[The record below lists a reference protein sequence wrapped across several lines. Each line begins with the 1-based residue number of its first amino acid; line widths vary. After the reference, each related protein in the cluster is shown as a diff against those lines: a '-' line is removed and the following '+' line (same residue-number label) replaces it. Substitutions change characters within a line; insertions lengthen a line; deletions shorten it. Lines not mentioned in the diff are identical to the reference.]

1 MRLIR
6 SLRAV
11 VILALFAAPAS
22 LRADLAWFDLPVSQD
37 RPHVTFADVIAWS
50 DACLAVKP
58 EEWPQVERAY
68 SEYVRQWEGHGRD
81 EDKLWEGL
89 TAALGT
95 ERAACIESMR
105 ACMDAI
111 LRTRDASPRHIEVRR
126 QLLGLAS
133 IRGAQAPDA
142 IRLARDLAGRI
153 SGAVVERSPID
164 LEEVPPATEVLGVR
178 DAVTT
183 LRGRMAQLLGEE
195 RADAVLASIV
205 QAYELSGTTALSP
218 EFRTI
223 IEHANLLSPEEQQRL
238 AAAYA
243 AADAKL
249 RGKLAYQEPREAR
262 TQADEA
268 LYGEVV
274 AVLGEQ
280 RADLIRSLAGGYVD
294 VRADLD
300 ASGPRPNVPLPDMM
314 NSAADALLAR
324 FVDPAKFPEVEALF
338 GRAYWRPMSW
348 HGVKPKALPEPFIM
362 DPGFMAAVAGAK
374 GDDDLAIIESIHADY
389 VRRYAQGEQALNTVM
404 SKQGRLAAIADMSVA
419 EDEAALI
426 QLQTAFG
433 KERISDNR
441 LALARFARLERMLPF
456 ARVAGQ
462 FDTMDRIPWPMGSVA
477 SAALGQALPGIA
489 PLPESHRAALRSAL
503 EEAAPSLVADR
514 LAAWKGVHDAHNAF
528 MRVLEQFAGHRTT
541 ARERLVAV
549 QAARLEGLAASAI
562 AAKRAYAA
570 GITLVENL
578 TTAKLDFEAQYFALA
593 LIEQD
598 LGNTEAGRR
607 LLAEVARIESPAT
620 RDRALEALIPI
631 APTAVSVLRAC
642 SDAALAAGNM
652 DDGDLGRIEAGNKVL
667 GIMKDARRRL
677 DRAMR
682 AQVAVSWRALRDAG
696 NPSGARAF
704 TP

>member
-1 MRLIR
+1 
-6 SLRAV
+6 
-11 VILALFAAPAS
+11 
-22 LRADLAWFDLPVSQD
+22 
-37 RPHVTFADVIAWS
+37 
-50 DACLAVKP
+50 
-58 EEWPQVERAY
+58 
-68 SEYVRQWEGHGRD
+68 
-81 EDKLWEGL
+81 
-89 TAALGT
+89 
-95 ERAACIESMR
+95 
-105 ACMDAI
+105 
-111 LRTRDASPRHIEVRR
+111 
-126 QLLGLAS
+126 
-133 IRGAQAPDA
+133 
-142 IRLARDLAGRI
+142 
-153 SGAVVERSPID
+153 
-164 LEEVPPATEVLGVR
+164 
-178 DAVTT
+178 VTT

-223 IEHANLLSPEEQQRL
+223 IEHANLLSAEEQQRL

-362 DPGFMAAVAGAK
+362 DAGFMAAVAGAK

-404 SKQGRLAAIADMSVA
+404 SKQGRLAAIADMAVA

-528 MRVLEQFAGHRTT
+528 MRVLEQFAGHRAT

>member
-1 MRLIR
+1 M
-6 SLRAV
+6 V
-11 VILALFAAPAS
+11 V
-22 LRADLAWFDLPVSQD
+22 
-37 RPHVTFADVIAWS
+37 
-50 DACLAVKP
+50 
-58 EEWPQVERAY
+58 
-68 SEYVRQWEGHGRD
+68 
-81 EDKLWEGL
+81 
-89 TAALGT
+89 
-95 ERAACIESMR
+95 
-105 ACMDAI
+105 
-111 LRTRDASPRHIEVRR
+111 
-126 QLLGLAS
+126 
-133 IRGAQAPDA
+133 
-142 IRLARDLAGRI
+142 
-153 SGAVVERSPID
+153 
-164 LEEVPPATEVLGVR
+164 
-178 DAVTT
+178 
-183 LRGRMAQLLGEE
+183 
-195 RADAVLASIV
+195 
-205 QAYELSGTTALSP
+205 
-218 EFRTI
+218 
-223 IEHANLLSPEEQQRL
+223 
-238 AAAYA
+238 
-243 AADAKL
+243 
-249 RGKLAYQEPREAR
+249 
-262 TQADEA
+262 
-268 LYGEVV
+268 
-274 AVLGEQ
+274 
-280 RADLIRSLAGGYVD
+280 
-294 VRADLD
+294 
-300 ASGPRPNVPLPDMM
+300 
-314 NSAADALLAR
+314 
-324 FVDPAKFPEVEALF
+324 
-338 GRAYWRPMSW
+338 
-348 HGVKPKALPEPFIM
+348 ALPEEAAAAALVTAQGGQQAQGIR
-362 DPGFMAAVAGAK
+362 GLLQHHLLANGQHQLLQLAAV
-374 GDDDLAIIESIHADY
+374 H
-389 VRRYAQGEQALNTVM
+389 
-404 SKQGRLAAIADMSVA
+404 
-419 EDEAALI
+419 

-514 LAAWKGVHDAHNAF
+514 LAAWKGVHDAHNGF

-578 TTAKLDFEAQYFALA
+578 STAKLDFEAQYFALA

-620 RDRALEALIPI
+620 RDRALEALIPV

-682 AQVAVSWRALRDAG
+682 AQVAVSWRSLRDAG
-696 NPSGARAF
+696 NPSAARAF